1 MLSYK
6 NECKR
11 KLISSCFLI
20 FFCNLF
26 ACNMIDN
33 VPNISPGK
41 ISPTWISAKRSTTKP
56 LKSPFSVTFLLSVNP
71 WSFLNSTNWSP
82 VSVVIFVAVFF
93 KDDLSNVF
101 RLFNIVCRFSESR
114 LWVLVSKLF
123 AMKIWKMVKTT
134 NLSFLIVYTWATY
147 FHFAY
152 DTILFSIQKSYLEKK
167 LTREYWRVI
176 VQVLSPFV
184 HVRTFCF
191 ELKIW
196 EKGLL
201 PERFLF
207 TPQLFKFQWTE
218 SCTYICTDLLWP

>member
-41 ISPTWISAKRSTTKP
+41 ISPTWISARRSTTKP

-134 NLSFLIVYTWATY
+134 NLSFLILYTWATY

-167 LTREYWRVI
+167 DNPWILACDCASSI
-176 VQVLSPFV
+176 P
-184 HVRTFCF
+184 
-191 ELKIW
+191 
-196 EKGLL
+196 
-201 PERFLF
+201 
-207 TPQLFKFQWTE
+207 
-218 SCTYICTDLLWP
+218 ICTCKNILLWIENLRKGFITWTFSFHSSII